1 MGRAAL
7 AWLALLSLP
16 LGCAAEGAS
25 PAGPRGE
32 ARVYS
37 LRACPEGST
46 LDWETFGEPFVR
58 NWCTGCHGSGLEG
71 LMARGGA
78 PEGVN
83 FDEQTGVLNRLE
95 LIYNRAADDNDS
107 MPPGG
112 GPSPDERLL
121 LGEWIACERDRAA
134 APE

>member
-1 MGRAAL
+1 MLLL
-7 AWLALLSLP
+7 AV
-16 LGCAAEGAS
+16 GCAAEGAG

-32 ARVYS
+32 PRTFS
-37 LRACPEGST
+37 LRVCPEEST

-71 LMARGGA
+71 LEARAGA
-78 PEGVN
+78 PTGVN
-83 FDEQTGVLNRLE
+83 FDDEAAVLQRLE
-95 LIYNRAADDNDS
+95 AIYQRAADDNDA

-121 LGEWIACERDRAA
+121 LGEWIACERDRMR
-134 APE
+134 